1 MWSRFLLFLKAP
13 VFPDEE
19 KTRHA
24 QILNALHINLAL
36 TILILGG
43 MGTVLVFPEK
53 LLSLVVVLAGVGLTV
68 CSMVLSRRGR
78 VQTAALIML
87 VAMWG
92 LTAGVMVISGGMH
105 SLQISFFI
113 SGTVLAG
120 IALGVKFAYVYALV
134 SLLTGLLFIL
144 IEAFGVVLP
153 HIYTFSPLSAWIV
166 LLMNLVFTVVPLRVA
181 LQTLAQTVARS
192 SASEERYRLIASLM
206 SDYVFSVTYDAQGE
220 IEEQWISGAF
230 EAITGYTPEEHFARG
245 GWTSL
250 LHPDDRVQ
258 DDQDMTLLRANRRV
272 VTQVRIVR
280 KDGEIRWVRA
290 YGHPKWDEL
299 HNRLFGIY
307 GAVQDISE
315 QIEVETS
322 LRQREAILEVVA
334 DAANTFLKIPEWHP
348 DIWDTEVN
356 RLLERLGTTI
366 KASHAYL
373 FENHALAD
381 GSPGLSIRYEW
392 TAPGFSSDL
401 DDPRYQNMRLIVDV
415 FELWNERLFRGEPYI
430 GDTKHL
436 DDEELEELNVRGIH
450 ALLDM
455 PIYVDEHWWGI
466 IGFDEMARPREWSNA
481 EVGALTVAA
490 NLLGA
495 TIKRR
500 QLDAMLHQELKQ
512 RKTLID
518 ELETKN
524 AELERFTYTV
534 SHDLRSPLIT
544 IKGFLGYLEKD
555 ITAGNMAAFQKDM
568 GRIGA
573 AADRMDDLLSDLLEL
588 SRVGRVVNSAQ
599 KIPLA
604 DIVQQALELVHG
616 RLERRGIQVVV
627 QPDLPI
633 VEGDRPR
640 LVEVLQNLIDNAAKY
655 MGDQAAPLIEIG
667 QAGVDETDQPIFF
680 VRDNGMGIDPQ
691 YHERI
696 FGLFDKLDASSEGTG
711 IGLALVKRI
720 VEFHRGRIWVE
731 SPGLGHG
738 ATFYFTLP
746 ILESGSPHY

>member
-19 KTRHA
+19 KTRRA
-24 QILNALHINLAL
+24 QILNALHINLAM
-36 TILILGG
+36 TVLILGVL
-43 MGTVLVFPEK
+43 GTVFVFPEK
-53 LLSLVVVLAGVGLTV
+53 LLSLAVVVAGVGLTV
-68 CSMVLSRRGR
+68 FSMVLSRRGR
-78 VQTAALIML
+78 VQTASLIML
-87 VAMWG
+87 VGMWG
-92 LTAGVMVISGGMH
+92 LTVGVMVISGGMH
-105 SLQISFFI
+105 SLQIIFFI
-113 SGTVLAG
+113 PGTVLAG
-120 IALGVKFAYVYALV
+120 VALGVKLAYVYALV
-134 SLLTGLLFIL
+134 SLLTGLFFIL
-144 IEAFGVVLP
+144 IEAFGITLP
-153 HIYTFSPLSAWIV
+153 HLYTFSSFSAWIV
-166 LLMNLVFTVVPLRVA
+166 LFMNLVFTVVPLRVA
-181 LQTLAQTVARS
+181 LQTLAKTLVRS
-192 SASEERYRLIASLM
+192 STSEERYRLIASLM
-206 SDYVFSVTYDAQGE
+206 SDYVFSVTYNAAGN

-230 EAITGYTPEEHFARG
+230 AAITGYTPEAYFARG
-245 GWTSL
+245 GWTSI
-250 LHPDDRVQ
+250 LHPDDWAQ
-258 DDQDMTLLRANRRV
+258 DAQDMALLRANQRV

-280 KDGEIRWVRA
+280 KDGAIRWVRA
-290 YGHPKWDEL
+290 YAHPKWDEQ
-299 HNRLFGIY
+299 HNQLAGIY

-315 QIEVETS
+315 QIEIETS

-334 DAANTFLKIPEWHP
+334 DAANTFLKIPEWYP
-348 DIWDTEVN
+348 DVWDTEVN

-430 GDTKHL
+430 GDTRHL
-436 DDEELEELNVRGIH
+436 EDEELEGLKVRGID

-466 IGFDEMARPREWSNA
+466 IGFDEMTRPREWSNA

-555 ITAGNMAAFQKDM
+555 ITAGNMAAFQKDI

-573 AADRMDDLLSDLLEL
+573 AADRMDDLLRDLLEL
-588 SRVGRVVNSAQ
+588 SRVGRVVNLAQ
-599 KIPLA
+599 KIPLT

-616 RLERRGIQVVV
+616 RLEQRGIRVIV
-627 QPDLPI
+627 QPNLPI
-633 VEGDRPR
+633 VEGDKPR

-667 QAGVDETDQPIFF
+667 QAGVDEADQPIFF

-711 IGLALVKRI
+711 VGLALVKRI

-738 ATFYFTLP
+738 ATFYFTLQNT
-746 ILESGSPHY
+746 GK